1 MLRMQQK
8 QTLTINEFTIQAFS
22 DSETCNLTYK
32 CVLNKIFKWQN
43 YKNSSKK
50 GIYKI
55 YLESSHLG
63 YVSVVLV
70 MKKKKEKK
78 EPTLT
83 LLIFNSFNY
92 SGFRLNDFLFVFF
105 P

>member
-43 YKNSSKK
+43 YKYSSKK

-70 MKKKKEKK
+70 MEKKKKK
-78 EPTLT
+78 PTLT
-83 LLIFNSFNY
+83 LLTFNSFNY
-92 SGFRLNDFLFVFF
+92 SGFRLNNFLFVFF